1 MSRWVLSVDLGTS
14 YSLAAWWRQGRSVEV
29 LDIGGERRV
38 PSVVYVDDQRTVV
51 GRIAEDLATA
61 DPSRALRTP
70 KRRLGD
76 PAPAVLGGRAHDV
89 GDLVAALFAHIY
101 NEAVRHHG
109 SAPEVVRLTH
119 PAAWGGARRQALVD
133 AANRAGITNT
143 HLVAEPVAA
152 AVSYAAETTM
162 NHGDRVLVYDLGG
175 GTFDTAALE
184 STPEGFVVI
193 GRPGGDQTV
202 GGELFDELLVN
213 EIGERLD
220 PATWDELQ
228 VSDDPTW
235 RQTAARLRAEARRAK
250 EALSSYPWVDVLVPL
265 PSGIVQQRLTQADL
279 RAIIEPHIADT
290 VDILTET
297 AAMAGLTEND
307 IDAVYLVGGASRTP
321 LVPELVSAAFANTT
335 VSQRGDPKAA
345 VATGAAHPNA
355 AHGRIGHRRSMDEGA
370 ASVPPTGPPTGA
382 GGPPPPFTPAPGG
395 APPPSTPP
403 GGFVPGSAPP
413 GSVPPG
419 SVPPGSVPPAAAT
432 TGPPGPGVVGGP
444 PSGQWPADRTY
455 AAPPPAV
462 SGRGG
467 PVGPP
472 GPSGPV
478 GPPPVPGTDGPP
490 TPPPSAG
497 GSNTRWIV
505 AAAVAFGVVL
515 VIGGLAVAIMVLGSG
530 DDVADGPDG
539 STTTTAETT
548 TSTTPATTTPT
559 TAGQLTIP
567 SVTTPTVTSPTVT
580 TVIDPG
586 DPLPTTL
593 DLFADPNYGV
603 TSLTAGFAPDPYDI
617 ELRAGG
623 FIDASYLTAVD
634 GTTCRGWVTSAP
646 DVELRYQDGI
656 TNLLRLYVTS
666 DSDTTLIVND
676 PGGNWHCV
684 DDAYGLDPAIDFVDP
699 AGGTYDIW
707 IGTYA
712 EGAAEAGTF
721 SITEL
726 DINHP

>member
-1 MSRWVLSVDLGTS
+1 MAEPAGWVLSVDLGTS

-355 AHGRIGHRRSMDEGA
+355 AHGRIGHRRSVDHDQSGTAGVAGA
-370 ASVPPTGPPTGA
+370 AGLAS
-382 GGPPPPFTPAPGG
+382 APGGG
-395 APPPSTPP
+395 APPPVVGPTDPP
-403 GGFVPGSAPP
+403 RPAPA
-413 GSVPPG
+413 G
-419 SVPPGSVPPAAAT
+419 
-432 TGPPGPGVVGGP
+432 GGP
-444 PSGQWPADRTY
+444 PSFGGPTAPPGGGPGTGADPTAPPAAHHGY
-455 AAPPPAV
+455 GAAAPPL
-462 SGRGG
+462 
-467 PVGPP
+467 P
-472 GPSGPV
+472 GATGT
-478 GPPPVPGTDGPP
+478 GPPPPGGGRPGGNDNGNNTAWVVATIGAAALVVLAGALVVVALVLRSDDDERADGDPTSTLPPSTTETTAPEVTTTGPAPTTVPTTTAPGGPDLDAALITIGDLPASGSWSQVPVEEDTLLCDAVPTYQPEDTAEIAFNDLFAGDGVYESIERYADPTTAQAALDEAVQAIRDCP
-490 TPPPSAG
+490 VDTVTIGGLDYNATAAAISATEAGLTPPP
-497 GSNTRWIV
+497 NCDM
-505 AAAVAFGVVL
+505 AV
-515 VIGGLAVAIMVLGSG
+515 
-530 DDVADGPDG
+530 
-539 STTTTAETT
+539 TTI
-548 TSTTPATTTPT
+548 
-559 TAGQLTIP
+559 QLTDSSGFATIH
-567 SVTTPTVTSPTVT
+567 VATIGTRCND
-580 TVIDPG
+580 VIIALQVAG
-586 DPLPTTL
+586 
-593 DLFADPNYGV
+593 ADPNQFDAQNQALAQTALV
-603 TSLTAGFAPDPYDI
+603 RAAPLLTG
-617 ELRAGG
+617 
-623 FIDASYLTAVD
+623 
-634 GTTCRGWVTSAP
+634 
-646 DVELRYQDGI
+646 
-656 TNLLRLYVTS
+656 
-666 DSDTTLIVND
+666 
-676 PGGNWHCV
+676 
-684 DDAYGLDPAIDFVDP
+684 
-699 AGGTYDIW
+699 
-707 IGTYA
+707 
-712 EGAAEAGTF
+712 
-721 SITEL
+721 
-726 DINHP
+726 